1 MAMRVGFLSG
11 VELRELS
18 MSRFRPKPMDAR
30 YSSLPGPVIV
40 GVSSCGLVR
49 CRLTLLV
56 NQIEATTSKGAQN
69 VRSKL
74 PALSLRLARMRRM

>member
-1 MAMRVGFLSG
+1 
-11 VELRELS
+11 

-30 YSSLPGPVIV
+30 YSSLPGPVGSAPVSRSQYDRFRGSVIV